1 MVIRRGDISST
12 SKIYSVTQAVEN
24 RIGGDPFKGGDINL
38 IHKAI
43 DEWLKED
50 TNKSNFGD
58 NQRTSYNKT
67 VIKYFLLMLEEI
79 GFRQHELIQRIWK
92 DVVIGEIKM
101 HRKRIINKVTIPH
114 KAKRGARVPI
124 FMCQSLIDLKRFQ
137 K

>member
-1 MVIRRGDISST
+1 MVTRRGDIRST
-12 SKIYSVTQAVEN
+12 SKVYSVTQTVEN
-24 RIGGDPFKGGDINL
+24 RIGGDPFKDGDLNL

-67 VIKYFLLMLEEI
+67 VIKYILLMLEES

-92 DVVIGEIKM
+92 DVVIGEIKTDRM
-101 HRKRIINKVTIPH
+101 RIINKVTVPH
-114 KAKRGARVPI
+114 KAMRGARVPI
-124 FMCQSLIDLKRFQ
+124 FMGQSLIDLKRFQ